1 MQTKQV
7 MRYVLT
13 GVVVFLLA
21 LFQTTL
27 IHSFKLFGVIPNLL
41 LSSVVCYSLICGEN
55 KAMVFG
61 IACGLILDFYGARA
75 VGINT
80 LLCMLTAL
88 GCILL
93 HDGLFS
99 NNAFVAMLFVAVIS
113 VIYDL
118 IIFFFYFV
126 LWGQTDVLYA
136 LFRIILPGAIY
147 SGLVTIFIYPLMR
160 AVALEWAAPGHVK
173 RW

>member
-1 MQTKQV
+1 MQTRQV
-7 MRYVLT
+7 MRYALAVL
-13 GVVVFLLA
+13 VVFLLA
-21 LFQTTL
+21 LLQTTL
-27 IHSFKLFGVIPNLL
+27 IHSFKFFGVIPNLL
-41 LSSVVCYSLICGEN
+41 LSAVVCYSLICGET
-55 KAMVFG
+55 KAVAFG
-61 IACGLILDFYGARA
+61 IVCGLILDFYGARA

-80 LLCMLTAL
+80 LLCMLAAL

-113 VIYDL
+113 LAYDL
-118 IIFFFYFV
+118 IVFFFYFV
-126 LWGQTDVLYA
+126 LWGQTDVLHA

-160 AVALEWAAPGHVK
+160 AIALEWSAPGNY
-173 RW
+173 RRR